1 MERLALTV
9 LICNCKAKLSGVAFI
24 VGVTISIMCSQK
36 RYHRWDYKWQLARH
50 MEKSEERR
58 AQTGQEERGPAE
70 VGKGLRHEMESEG
83 RLVPKAELAAPKQTN
98 TIPQKL
104 P

>member
-1 MERLALTV
+1 
-9 LICNCKAKLSGVAFI
+9 
-24 VGVTISIMCSQK
+24 
-36 RYHRWDYKWQLARH
+36 